1 MRWRAQNPKF
11 YKGYCTLQSKIPAA
25 AQPFSTELRIK
36 YAQIPWRFF
45 MLRFEEAPKKP
56 TNLSLNS
63 EVLAM
68 ARELGMNVSRT
79 VDALLAEEV
88 KRQYWARW
96 NEQNSEAI
104 EQYNERIEREGLPLA
119 QYRTF

>member
-1 MRWRAQNPKF
+1 
-11 YKGYCTLQSKIPAA
+11 
-25 AQPFSTELRIK
+25 
-36 YAQIPWRFF
+36 

-79 VDALLAEEV
+79 VDTLLAEEV

-96 NEQNSEAI
+96 NEQNSAAI
-104 EQYNERIEREGLPLA
+104 DQYNERIEREGLPLA

>member
-1 MRWRAQNPKF
+1 
-11 YKGYCTLQSKIPAA
+11 
-25 AQPFSTELRIK
+25 
-36 YAQIPWRFF
+36 
-45 MLRFEEAPKKP
+45 MLRFEDAVKKP
-56 TNLSLNS
+56 TNLSLNA
-63 EVLAM
+63 EVLAK

-96 NEQNSEAI
+96 NEQNREAI
-104 EQYNERIEREGLPLA
+104 DQYNERIEQEGLPLA